1 MGWHRDV
8 SGREVV
14 TAIFTALGA
23 ILVFAVTQTFLKLVL
38 EPIQAQR
45 ELVGE
50 VAHALLFY
58 ANVVAEF
65 DVPEEIAG
73 GKGMKI
79 GMEREE
85 VEETRKALRG
95 LAGRLRA
102 SLWTIPFYDT
112 LARMGWV
119 RSKQDVIE
127 ASTHLVG
134 WSNSLRRDDDWR
146 DRRRK
151 IIADRL
157 DISKKLGEVG

>member
-1 MGWHRDV
+1 VMA
-8 SGREVV
+8 
-14 TAIFTALGA
+14 TITTALLA
-23 ILVFAVTQTFLKLVL
+23 VVVFVLTQSFLKLVL
-38 EPIQAQR
+38 EPVQDQR

-50 VAHALLFY
+50 VAPALLFY

-65 DVPEEIAG
+65 DVPEDIAG
-73 GKGMKI
+73 GRGMKI

-127 ASTHLVG
+127 ASTQLVG
-134 WSNSLRRDDDWR
+134 WSNSLSRDDYR
-146 DRRRK
+146 DKRLK

-157 DISKKLGEVG
+157 GITEKLEASGGPRTGPE

>member
-1 MGWHRDV
+1 ML
-8 SGREVV
+8 
-14 TAIFTALGA
+14 TAIITAL
-23 ILVFAVTQTFLKLVL
+23 LAVVIFVLTQSFLKLVL

-50 VAHALLFY
+50 VAYALLFY

-119 RSKQDVIE
+119 RSKQEVIE
-127 ASTHLVG
+127 ASTQLVG
-134 WSNSLRRDDDWR
+134 WSNSLLRDDDYR
-146 DRRRK
+146 DKRRK
-151 IIADRL
+151 IVADRL
-157 DISKKLGEVG
+157 GISKKLGEVG